1 MVKTRS
7 STACVSSVKKFEVA
21 EKSRCAD
28 RKRKRRRGLAM
39 PQRKNKLRRQRA
51 LQKQIAIAKSSQ
63 EALIEDQDYSQKTL
77 RKRAAATEVVISGAS
92 NDEDDLVKD
101 EGGRNPNFVQGN
113 WKSNSSRC
121 NRNPKT
127 LPQGSCNKKAR
138 IRNPTPEPPSETGPV
153 ECSHDEFESL
163 KHEKGWTMEQDM
175 ALQNAYFQ
183 VRPSSNFWFEVSKKV
198 SGKTAKE
205 CFDRYYSG
213 HPTPPITQSRSRKPA
228 AESPVRTISFPSPRL
243 SFDSKPHFGRG
254 KQGLLKAHQTVRH
267 ILRQQRVA
275 DGNYEADVFSAV
287 EKNSLLQDC
296 TNWVTSSSPALK
308 GEIILSESSVATP
321 DNCLVGNG
329 RRDNEELW
337 QYVSLKQKAQFDHDP
352 NQSITRLSVQGQLL
366 SPEVLKRESN
376 PGRLDRFLDMLHLRR
391 VEKKKSFSVKGTTQ
405 SGYRAENRQ
414 KSEGRFTQ
422 CVSAARDAIITD
434 AKKVLKTVLNR
445 QAAVEEEASLL
456 FDDVE
461 EESSLMLE
469 DTDSPTHG

>member
-7 STACVSSVKKFEVA
+7 SSACASSVKKFAVA
-21 EKSRCAD
+21 EKPRCAD

-39 PQRKNKLRRQRA
+39 PQRKNKLRRQKA
-51 LQKQIAIAKSSQ
+51 LQKQIAIAKASQ

-77 RKRAAATEVVISGAS
+77 RKRAAATEVVIPGAS

-101 EGGRNPNFVQGN
+101 EGGRNSNFVQEN
-113 WKSNSSRC
+113 RKSNSSRC

-138 IRNPTPEPPSETGPV
+138 TRNPTPEPPPETRPV
-153 ECSHDEFESL
+153 ECSHNEFEPL
-163 KHEKGWTMEQDM
+163 NHEKVWTMEQDM

-213 HPTPPITQSRSRKPA
+213 YPTPPITQSRSRKPA

-243 SFDSKPHFGRG
+243 SFDSKPRFGRG

-275 DGNYEADVFSAV
+275 DGSYEADVFSAV
-287 EKNSLLQDC
+287 EQINSRNSLLQDC
-296 TNWVTSSSPALK
+296 TNWVTSPSPALK
-308 GEIILSESSVATP
+308 GKTILSESSVATP
-321 DNCLVGNG
+321 DNWLGNG
-329 RRDNEELW
+329 RRDNDELW
-337 QYVSLKQKAQFDHDP
+337 RSVSSKQKAQFDHDQ
-352 NQSITRLSVQGQLL
+352 NHCITRLSVQGQLL

-391 VEKKKSFSVKGTTQ
+391 VEKKKSFKGTTQ
-405 SGYRAENRQ
+405 SGYRAENKQ
-414 KSEGRFTQ
+414 KSEGRLTQ

-434 AKKVLKTVLNR
+434 AKKVLKMVLNQ

-469 DTDSPTHG
+469 D